1 MSGCMVAQRVLAC
14 FDSQVAV
21 CNAVLLFALGA
32 AGCNAQLAAV
42 VQVVQGA
49 KGAFSTHFLNQNLFT
64 NAFIPSNF
72 PTTAECESK

>member
-1 MSGCMVAQRVLAC
+1 MVAQRVLAC

-21 CNAVLLFALGA
+21 CNA
-32 AGCNAQLAAV
+32 QLAAV
-42 VQVVQGA
+42 IQVVQGA

-72 PTTAECESK
+72 PTTAKYESK

>member
-1 MSGCMVAQRVLAC
+1 VAC

-42 VQVVQGA
+42 VPVVQGA
-49 KGAFSTHFLNQNLFT
+49 KGAFSKHSFHYNLFT

-72 PTTAECESK
+72 PTTAKYESK